1 MEKVENDRAG
11 RGIGRTLTCVA
22 AAFLFATALAVSGP
36 AQAARGGG
44 FGGGFH
50 GGGFHGGGFHGGGF
64 HGGGFHGGISGFHGG
79 GFHGGMDGGGF
90 HRGMSGFHGGG
101 FHAGGLAIGGLHR
114 AAGRGDYGDYGL
126 PSATPYW
133 YCSDPPGYYPYLTQC
148 GTAWQTAPGSSNPQ
162 FDRSPGDLLR
172 APAQSAG

>member
-1 MEKVENDRAG
+1 MEKFENDRAG

-44 FGGGFH
+44 FGGGFP
-50 GGGFHGGGFHGGGF
+50 GGMRSGGFHGGGFHR
-64 HGGGFHGGISGFHGG
+64 
-79 GFHGGMDGGGF
+79 GMDGGGF
-90 HRGMSGFHGGG
+90 HGGMSGFHGGG
-101 FHAGGLAIGGLHR
+101 FHAGGLAIGGLHG
-114 AAGRGDYGDYGL
+114 AAGRGDYGDYSL

-148 GTAWQTAPGSSNPQ
+148 DTAWQTAPGS
-162 FDRSPGDLLR
+162 
-172 APAQSAG
+172 